1 MARQLR
7 EGNSQEHLNVVMLL
21 LNIVDRKDT
30 FHVEFAKNLS
40 L

>member
-7 EGNSQEHLNVVMLL
+7 KSNSQEHLDVVMLPI
-21 LNIVDRKDT
+21 NIVDRKDT